1 MMRKFDL
8 RGYLLRL
15 SSRSNPAFLKIM
27 QTVALSA
34 LIALILFTIT
44 ITVVLRPVL
53 RTQATKVAEQ
63 AFQEIETDMTL
74 IQETASK
81 LAIQTQMNSSCG
93 PLTSATSTEYLDS
106 TTVSRGMEQLRL
118 LQNTSSDV
126 HSINIINLSA
136 DRVFSTASFRSETS
150 CTDFQDQGVFTLITN
165 EDSWHSFVKRDTIT
179 HRGINYYTTDP
190 VYTYVIPSHFK
201 NGVPQSAVVI
211 NMSLNSI
218 NTQLESSQSF
228 QQDTFVQ
235 VSDQVTPLLQ
245 FSSFSPDLSD
255 EIDNWIRDV
264 RKSQQKSTDRTLAGS
279 KYSMIYHFSPTTQ
292 LHFIMV
298 QPQEQVY
305 GILGQIQW
313 ISIVIM
319 IAVALL
325 SMLLSFLAS
334 QYIHRM
340 FSSVEEERQHLSKT
354 LQDNAVHI
362 QRQFWQNYLTGVTQY
377 TPSELEERCKALRL
391 ERVEQGCLCI
401 LTLDHLS
408 PAQAQSFDYDY
419 QMVMEAFSE
428 VFSELE
434 PLYLFR
440 RANLMV
446 FLLRPEEP
454 AVTETVDSCLL
465 RLSNEISYPFNLLG
479 SSRMIQIH
487 QYPMIW
493 TSLAQAVNLTFFYG
507 QNTYLE
513 CEKISTQHQDVSNR
527 SNVRIIQHI
536 TEAII
541 NADTQAALEILEQF
555 EQSLHNKTYNSYI
568 NHMVW
573 LAMSVTNSVN
583 PVRVE
588 LAEDSF
594 DPSHFEEFVFSVHR
608 CPRRPQL
615 LDLFR
620 DYLTQM
626 VKTVQTLNQ
635 SKTAANKI
643 DAIRQHI
650 QDNYHSTLLTPNSI
664 AETFALSPD
673 YLRKVFKAGSE
684 LSLSDYISQVRL
696 KAAAERIVSTSDSL
710 KDIAEGCGF
719 SSVNYFCTCFKKHYG
734 LTPSNYR
741 SVNGKKTEEV

>member
-27 QTVALSA
+27 QSVALSVF
-34 LIALILFTIT
+34 IALLLFTIT

-74 IQETASK
+74 IQETASN
-81 LAIQTQMNSSCG
+81 LAIQVQMNSNCG
-93 PLTSATSTEYLDS
+93 PLVSATSTEFLDS
-106 TTVSRGMEQLRL
+106 TTIAKGMKQLRL

-126 HSINIINLSA
+126 HSINIVNLSA
-136 DRVFSTASFRSETS
+136 DRVFSTASFRVESKCS
-150 CTDFQDQGVFTLITN
+150 DFQDQDIFNLISS
-165 EDSWHSFVKRDTIT
+165 EDAWHSFMMRDTVT
-179 HRGINYYTTDP
+179 YRGIDYYTTDP

-201 NGVPQSAVVI
+201 NGIPQSAVVV
-211 NMSLNSI
+211 NMSLSGI
-218 NTQLESSQSF
+218 NAQLRNSQSF
-228 QQDTFVQ
+228 QHKTFIQ
-235 VSDQVTPLLQ
+235 VSDQDTSLLQ
-245 FSSFSPDLSD
+245 FSSFSQDLSD
-255 EIDNWIRDV
+255 EIDNWTQDV
-264 RKSQQKSTDRTLAGS
+264 RKSQTKSTDRTLAGN
-279 KYSMIYHFSPTTQ
+279 KYSMIYHFSPKTQ

-298 QPQEQVY
+298 QPQAQIY
-305 GILGQIQW
+305 GILDQIQW
-313 ISIVIM
+313 ISIAIM
-319 IAVALL
+319 VAVALL

-340 FSSVEEERQHLSKT
+340 FSSVEQERQHLSKT

-377 TPSELEERCKALRL
+377 TAPALEERCSALRL
-391 ERVEQGCLCI
+391 ERIEQGCLCI
-401 LTLDHLS
+401 LALDHLS
-408 PAQAQSFDYDY
+408 PVQAQSFDYDY
-419 QMVMEAFSE
+419 PMVIERFSEAFSD
-428 VFSELE
+428 LQ

-446 FLLRPEEP
+446 FLLRPEDP
-454 AVTETVDSCLL
+454 AALESIDSCLL
-465 RLSNEISYPFNLLG
+465 RLSEEISYPFNLLG
-479 SSRMIQIH
+479 SSRMSQIQ

-493 TSLAQAVNLTFFYG
+493 TSLAQVVNLTFFYS

-513 CEKISTQHQDVSNR
+513 CEKISAQHQDVSNR
-527 SNVRIIQHI
+527 SNVRIIQHL
-536 TEAII
+536 TESII
-541 NADTQAALEILEQF
+541 NADTQTALDILEQF

-620 DYLTQM
+620 EYLTQM

-650 QDNYHSTLLTPNSI
+650 LDNYHSTLLTPNSI

-673 YLRKVFKAGSE
+673 YLRKVFKAGSD

-696 KAAAERIVSTSDSL
+696 KAAAERIVSTNDSL

-741 SVNGKKTEEV
+741 SVNGKKNEEQ